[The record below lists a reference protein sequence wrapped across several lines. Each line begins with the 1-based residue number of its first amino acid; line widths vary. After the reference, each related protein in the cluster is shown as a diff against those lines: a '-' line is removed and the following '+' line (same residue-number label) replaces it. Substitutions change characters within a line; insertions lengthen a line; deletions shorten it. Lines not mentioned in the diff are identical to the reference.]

1 MRKDTMN
8 ETMYLDAE
16 RLRKDIKNDLYGAYF
31 SAGFGAAMVTASE
44 VDQASAQKLIKIAE
58 RLGIDLN
65 KYLSYE

>member
-16 RLRKDIKNDLYGAYF
+16 RLRKDIKNNLYGAYF
-31 SAGFGAAMVTASE
+31 GAGFGAAMLTAAE
-44 VDQASAQKLIKIAE
+44 VDKASAQKLIQIAKK
-58 RLGIDLN
+58 LGIDIN